1 MRFFQVEVK
10 ADNGF
15 HDIYYVEADNLISQE
30 EMRDYVAQ
38 VATVDVICM
47 DDEIEEFEVCDPI
60 ELTEAQVFDIIG
72 NVCVRSKLLIAALNN
87 LDNVVLGIYHKEPS
101 YEPDQS
107 EFFIFS
113 AAAGQDA
120 DVTAIGK
127 TDENTTREQ
136 AIYNGWFDCVSQLK
150 RYWQI
155 PGVVIATGL
164 FTIQTTSEEEYEM
177 ERAERELVL
186 IQHLTFFLL
195 LLYNINRKRVRERKT
210 DGRRYYL
217 LC

>member
-15 HDIYYVEADNLISQE
+15 SDTYYVEADNLISQE
-30 EMRDYVAQ
+30 EMRDYVVQ
-38 VATVDVICM
+38 VATVDVIYM

-60 ELTEAQVFDIIG
+60 ELTDADMFNIIG
-72 NVCVRSKLLIAALNN
+72 DVRVRSKLLIAALNN
-87 LDNVVLGIYHKEPS
+87 LDNVVLGIYHLEKDYVSGKP
-101 YEPDQS
+101 

-113 AAAGQDA
+113 AAAGQEA

-127 TDENTTREQ
+127 TDKDNSREQ
-136 AIYNGWFDCVSQLK
+136 VILDGWFDCISQLK

-164 FTIQTTSEEEYEM
+164 FTIQTTSEGEYEL
-177 ERAERELVL
+177 ERSEREVVLV
-186 IQHLTFFLL
+186 
-195 LLYNINRKRVRERKT
+195 
-210 DGRRYYL
+210 
-217 LC
+217 

>member
-1 MRFFQVEVK
+1 MRFFQVKVK

-47 DDEIEEFEVCDPI
+47 DDEIEELEVCDPI

-72 NVCVRSKLLIAALNN
+72 NVRVRSKLLIAALNN
-87 LDNVVLGIYHKEPS
+87 LDNVVLGIYHKEPN
-101 YEPDQS
+101 YEPNKS

-127 TDENTTREQ
+127 TDDEHSREE
-136 AIYNGWFDCVSQLK
+136 IIHSGWLDCVSQLK

-186 IQHLTFFLL
+186 IQHLTLFLL

>member
-1 MRFFQVEVK
+1 MRFFQVKVK

-38 VATVDVICM
+38 VATVDVIYM
-47 DDEIEEFEVCDPI
+47 DDEIEELEVCDPI

-72 NVCVRSKLLIAALNN
+72 NVRVRSKLLIAALNN
-87 LDNVVLGIYHKEPS
+87 LDNVVLGIYHKEPN
-101 YEPDQS
+101 YEPDKS

-127 TDENTTREQ
+127 TDDEHSREEV
-136 AIYNGWFDCVSQLK
+136 IHDGWLDCVSQLK

-164 FTIQTTSEEEYEM
+164 FTIQTTSEEEYEL
-177 ERAERELVL
+177 ERSEREIVF
-186 IQHLTFFLL
+186 I
-195 LLYNINRKRVRERKT
+195 
-210 DGRRYYL
+210 
-217 LC
+217 

>member
-15 HDIYYVEADNLISQE
+15 HDTYYVEADNLISQE
-30 EMRDYVAQ
+30 EMRDYIAQ
-38 VATVDVICM
+38 VATVDVIYM
-47 DDEIEEFEVCDPI
+47 DSEIEEFDVLDPI
-60 ELTEAQVFDIIG
+60 ELTDADMFSIIG
-72 NVCVRSKLLIAALNN
+72 NVRVRSKLLIAALNDLN
-87 LDNVVLGIYHKEPS
+87 NVVLGIYHLEKDYVS
-101 YEPDQS
+101 GKS

-113 AAAGQDA
+113 AAAGQEA

-127 TDENTTREQ
+127 TDEDITREQ
-136 AIYNGWFDCVSQLK
+136 VIHNGWVDCVSQLK
-150 RYWQI
+150 RYWQV

-186 IQHLTFFLL
+186 
-195 LLYNINRKRVRERKT
+195 V
-210 DGRRYYL
+210 
-217 LC
+217 

>member
-15 HDIYYVEADNLISQE
+15 SDTYYVEADNLISQE
-30 EMRDYVAQ
+30 EMRDYIAQ
-38 VATVDVICM
+38 VATVDVIYM

-72 NVCVRSKLLIAALNN
+72 NVRVRSKLLIAALNN
-87 LDNVVLGIYHKEPS
+87 LDNIVLGIYHFEKDYVSGKP
-101 YEPDQS
+101 

-120 DVTAIGK
+120 DVTAIAK
-127 TDENTTREQ
+127 TDENVTREQ
-136 AIYNGWFDCVSQLK
+136 AIHNGWVDCISQLK
-150 RYWQI
+150 RYWQV

-164 FTIQTTSEEEYEM
+164 FTIQSTSEEEYEM

-186 IQHLTFFLL
+186 I
-195 LLYNINRKRVRERKT
+195 
-210 DGRRYYL
+210 
-217 LC
+217 